1 MSRPDSANDY
11 SSDEEYNSRYA
22 RELDDTLLFI
32 KQTELQLMKH
42 NQRLR
47 KIARE
52 LDAAQARLDPD
63 EGDEAD
69 EADEADENQ
78 LQHIVDLETREQAA
92 LKQTEF
98 WLKRLEVA
106 RRTQRELSGRN
117 HPGPSIQHRQD
128 SQHKHCRLPTD
139 LPKYKKNKTDV
150 PLLLDEITAKLRGHG
165 IPMEHWPRALSVVTK
180 GKDCIWVD
188 QNILSIQPP
197 LTWSEARDKFTAE
210 FAEMDHGLRSLAAL
224 SRLKQGEL
232 AGGEFIREVEALV
245 SKATSLVD
253 TSQPFFVYN
262 LTQNLNP
269 QYLRSVCEKHE
280 NLSLITYEELRQSL
294 LQIDHTNSR
303 LAAQTGTSKS
313 SSSRDKPDPPTNT
326 KRGDKSGDPKA
337 GNRNRNRSTRENN
350 NHETKQ
356 DKGTAK
362 STRSEEEVTC
372 FKCNQLGHYANKCP
386 VQDARPSTKRTKV
399 VNALKMILEEQDLDA
414 DQLGDELQEVLET
427 LRAAE

>member
-1 MSRPDSANDY
+1 
-11 SSDEEYNSRYA
+11 
-22 RELDDTLLFI
+22 
-32 KQTELQLMKH
+32 
-42 NQRLR
+42 
-47 KIARE
+47 
-52 LDAAQARLDPD
+52 
-63 EGDEAD
+63 
-69 EADEADENQ
+69 
-78 LQHIVDLETREQAA
+78 
-92 LKQTEF
+92 
-98 WLKRLEVA
+98 
-106 RRTQRELSGRN
+106 
-117 HPGPSIQHRQD
+117 
-128 SQHKHCRLPTD
+128 
-139 LPKYKKNKTDV
+139 
-150 PLLLDEITAKLRGHG
+150 
-165 IPMEHWPRALSVVTK
+165 MEHWPRALSVVTK

-188 QNILSIQPP
+188 QNILAIQPP

-245 SKATSLVD
+245 SKATNLVD

-326 KRGDKSGDPKA
+326 KRGDKSGDPKV
-337 GNRNRNRSTRENN
+337 GNRNRSKRENN